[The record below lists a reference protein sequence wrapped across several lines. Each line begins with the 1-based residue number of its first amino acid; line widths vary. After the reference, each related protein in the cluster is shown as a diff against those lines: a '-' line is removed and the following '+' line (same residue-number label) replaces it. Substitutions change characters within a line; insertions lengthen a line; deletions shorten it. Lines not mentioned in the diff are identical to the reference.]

1 MTQKIMPLFLATLM
15 VVGCVTMTPETAPA
29 SQDATASA
37 TQKREQSDVARIES
51 YLNNLKTL
59 KARFI
64 QTGADG
70 NQAAGTFYLNRPGKL
85 RFEYDDP
92 VDDFIVADGMF
103 IYFYDSQMKSQS
115 STTISNSLAD
125 FLLREN
131 LSLSGDI
138 TVSDIEKTPDG
149 KMILATLTQ
158 TSDPDAGSLTL
169 GLLRKPDL
177 QLKKWRVVDAQ
188 GGVTEVELF
197 DIETGLKLDKDL
209 FYYRDPE
216 HTKPRYN

>member
-1 MTQKIMPLFLATLM
+1 MTQKILPLFLATLM

-29 SQDATASA
+29 SQDAAATAA
-37 TQKREQSDVARIES
+37 QKTEQSDVARIES
-51 YLNNLKTL
+51 YLNDLKTL

-138 TVSDIEKTPDG
+138 TVSDVEKTPDG

-197 DIETGLKLDKDL
+197 DIETGLKLDKNL